1 MYTGT
6 RWRSLAIFKIVHRL
20 KGETDQTEEEKLAIN
35 AFNRIIGGILGL
47 CILMIIAVSLV
58 FVFTLDRTPLGIY
71 GDTRY
76 GTIQEDG
83 RVRYVKNTNQYKTKE
98 ELGLSEYELA
108 PGDRIVLIFD
118 TDTDVIKAAYPQ
130 KIWDEFEKRAALSV
144 SAVLVVSILVFIF
157 YGLVICRATWWGR
170 ALWQFVK
177 TQPEWQKEL
186 EEEREWKETPLW
198 KRLIVNCVVI
208 AVACVILWP
217 WFVEIVE
224 NVKRLQNIEEMS
236 NTYQEGMKAGQEAE
250 RISDALQN
258 IGSDGGEDAADGED
272 LEEDE
277 EAGDETKKSEDGKS
291 DGVDRAE
298 DAAGNIYDILSGME

>member
-1 MYTGT
+1 M
-6 RWRSLAIFKIVHRL
+6 K
-20 KGETDQTEEEKLAIN
+20 
-35 AFNRIIGGILGL
+35 
-47 CILMIIAVSLV
+47 
-58 FVFTLDRTPLGIY
+58 
-71 GDTRY
+71 
-76 GTIQEDG
+76 
-83 RVRYVKNTNQYKTKE
+83 
-98 ELGLSEYELA
+98 
-108 PGDRIVLIFD
+108 
-118 TDTDVIKAAYPQ
+118 
-130 KIWDEFEKRAALSV
+130 KRAALSV

-157 YGLVICRATWWGR
+157 YNFVICRATWWGR

-177 TQPEWQKEL
+177 TQPEWLKEL

-277 EAGDETKKSEDGKS
+277 EAGDETKKGEDGKS
-291 DGVDRAE
+291 DGVDRAG